1 MPARRILILTN
12 RIPYPLTDGGNM
24 AMHAMIQGYHAAGWD
39 VYLLSMHT
47 LRHAVAHDVLSNLYP
62 WLAGFETVDI
72 DNRIKPIPALV
83 NLIFSRQPNHA
94 ARFFNIAFRKRLQHI
109 LSDFKPDVVQIES
122 IFLATYMP
130 YIREH
135 GKITTVLRL
144 HNIEYQVWQ
153 RLAKQVRNLP
163 KKSYLNNLSKRIK
176 NFEEA
181 AWKDA
186 DLLLPITEVDATVV
200 KKSGTKAT
208 LIVAPFGVDI
218 AETKESATGEKW
230 NGYHVGAMDWL
241 PNAEAIDWFL
251 KDVWPGL
258 HKAVPEFEFYFAGRN
273 MPASFKRLSVPGV
286 HCAGEVANAEDFIAD
301 KKILIVPLHSGGGI
315 RVKILEAMAR
325 GKVVISTG
333 VGMQGINAVPGVHYL
348 LADNAKDFTEAVKW
362 ALCHKEEAE
371 TLGKNAAQLVIGQYS
386 QVAIMK
392 NVIEGLESHHRH

>member
-1 MPARRILILTN
+1 MPAHRILILTN

-24 AMHAMIQGYHAAGWD
+24 AMHAMIQGYHEAGWE

-47 LRHAVAHDVLSNLYP
+47 LRHAVDHDVLKTLYP

-72 DNRIKPIPALV
+72 DNRIKPIPTLI

-94 ARFFNIAFRKRLQHI
+94 ARFFNISFKERLEHI
-109 LSDFKPDVVQIES
+109 LRDFKPDVVQMES
-122 IFLATYMP
+122 IFLASYLP

-135 GKITTVLRL
+135 GKVTTVLRL

-153 RLAKQVRNLP
+153 RLAHQVKNLP
-163 KKSYLNNLSKRIK
+163 KKGYLNNLSKRIK

-186 DLLLPITEVDATVV
+186 DVLLPITEVDAELVRYA
-200 KKSGTKAT
+200 GTNARI
-208 LIVAPFGVDI
+208 IVAPFGIDMSSDNVQVVP
-218 AETKESATGEKW
+218 EEW
-230 NGYHVGAMDWL
+230 NGYHIGAMDWL

-258 HKAVPEFEFYFAGRN
+258 HKAVPEFRFYFAGRN
-273 MPASFKRLSVPGV
+273 MPESFKRLSIPGIN
-286 HCAGEVANAEDFIAD
+286 CMGEVENAEVFIAD

-325 GKVVISTG
+325 GKVVISTT
-333 VGMQGINAVPGVHYL
+333 VGMQGINAVPGKHYL
-348 LADNAKDFTEAVKW
+348 LADDAKGFTEAVKW
-362 ALCHKEEAE
+362 ALGHKEEAE
-371 TLGKNAAQLVIGQYS
+371 ALGGNAAQLVTQQYS
-386 QVAIMK
+386 QSAIMK
-392 NVIEGLESHHRH
+392 RVMQGLESRSRH